1 MIKFRLYY
9 DKDKEETFLNRMS
22 SEGYAMK
29 KFILGIYFF
38 EKTKPNEYTYC
49 VDLVRD
55 KSEKELHEYI
65 SLIEESGAEFVQR
78 WGIWAFFRKKGEFE
92 LYTDIDSQISLYKRI
107 RSTFIVF
114 TSVEL
119 CCLSPQ
125 LNLLS
130 VNKYATYFIILI
142 LIIILTFLYQVYKC
156 TKKIKEL
163 EKNKH

>member
-9 DKDKEETFLNRMS
+9 DKDKNEIFLNKMS

-29 KFILGIYFF
+29 KFILGIYWF
-38 EKTKPNEYTYC
+38 EKTKPNEYTYR

-65 SLIEESGAEFVQR
+65 SLIEESGAEFVQK
-78 WGIWAFFRKKGEFE
+78 WGIWAFFRKKSEFE
-92 LYTDIDSQISLYKRI
+92 LYTDVDSQISLYKRI
-107 RSTFIVF
+107 RSTFIAF
-114 TSVEL
+114 TAVEL
-119 CCLSPQ
+119 GCLSSE

-130 VNKYATYFIILI
+130 VNKYAKYFTILI
-142 LIIILTFLYQVYKC
+142 LIIIVAFLYQVYKC